1 MASSTDLRIQRE
13 HNVCATQHG
22 QDLFVITWSRGE
34 ARTARSFAR
43 DEHTRRSVHW
53 GRPERAGQHE
63 AGGSLIKVEI
73 VNNVPIYAR
82 GLSSVLAAEGLVV
95 TAVKTAH
102 DSHGSSRADVL
113 LIDATM
119 ANDMTVEEFVNTAS
133 RSTSILLLVDDTDS
147 ETLATY
153 AQAGAQG
160 AVDRNSNVDKLVA
173 AIRTVARGGQVW
185 DDGEPPVQRQSTVQR
200 LSPRENEVLRQVA
213 SGLTHA
219 QVATRLGISRHTVDT
234 YVKRI
239 RSKMDLGNKAEL
251 TRAAMAVIPA
261 ARQASP

>member
-1 MASSTDLRIQRE
+1 M
-13 HNVCATQHG
+13 
-22 QDLFVITWSRGE
+22 
-34 ARTARSFAR
+34 
-43 DEHTRRSVHW
+43 
-53 GRPERAGQHE
+53 
-63 AGGSLIKVEI
+63 IKVEI
-73 VNNVPIYAR
+73 VNSVPIYAR
-82 GLSSVLAAEGLVV
+82 GLSSVLTAEGLIV
-95 TAVKTAH
+95 TAVKATH

-113 LIDATM
+113 LVDPAM
-119 ANDMTVEEFVNTAS
+119 ARDMAVEDFVTAAS
-133 RSTSILLLVDDTDS
+133 RSASVLLLVDDVDS

-153 AQAGAQG
+153 ARAGAQG
-160 AVDRNSNVDKLVA
+160 VVDRQSDVDTLVA

-185 DDGEPPVQRQSTVQR
+185 EDGRPPPARAQSMVQS

-251 TRAAMAVIPA
+251 TRAAMAVVPTT
-261 ARQASP
+261 RQASA

>member
-1 MASSTDLRIQRE
+1 M
-13 HNVCATQHG
+13 
-22 QDLFVITWSRGE
+22 
-34 ARTARSFAR
+34 
-43 DEHTRRSVHW
+43 
-53 GRPERAGQHE
+53 
-63 AGGSLIKVEI
+63 IKVEI
-73 VNNVPIYAR
+73 VNSVPIYAR

-102 DSHGSSRADVL
+102 DSHGSPRADVL
-113 LIDATM
+113 LVDPAM
-119 ANDMTVEEFVNTAS
+119 AKDMAVEEFVTAVS
-133 RSTSILLLVDDTDS
+133 RSASVLLLVDDVDS

-160 AVDRNSNVDKLVA
+160 AVDRHSNVDKLVA
-173 AIRTVARGGQVW
+173 AIHTVARGGQVW
-185 DDGEPPVQRQSTVQR
+185 EDGEPAAQPQNAVQR

-251 TRAAMAVIPA
+251 TRAAMAVVPA
-261 ARQASP
+261 ARQASA